1 MVAAPCLC
9 ETLRGQ
15 VDTGARRRRAA
26 GGARR
31 AGRSLGARGNRPPV
45 PRLTLASRTDG
56 RRTPRARHRERGRR
70 GRRGPGG
77 GGPRGGRGPRGRGG
91 GDRRWPRLAVT
102 TFARRAR
109 PKVRSDRAFAHGP
122 WTTLGRGRRPAE
134 SRIRRSRARSRLIAV
149 FLFPRARM
157 PRVSHPVAKRVVIHG
172 SVQGVFFRETT
183 RRRAESRG
191 VSGWVRNCS
200 DGTVEAL
207 FEGEPEA
214 VEAMVAFAREGPRAA
229 SVERVD
235 VEDAAPE
242 GGGGFA
248 VR

>member
-1 MVAAPCLC
+1 MGRRALFERSPDM
-9 ETLRGQ
+9 G
-15 VDTGARRRRAA
+15 RRRAPS
-26 GGARR
+26 
-31 AGRSLGARGNRPPV
+31 GRSLGARGNRPPV
-45 PRLTLASRTDG
+45 RRYTLASRTG
-56 RRTPRARHRERGRR
+56 GLRTPRARHGERGWREHR
-70 GRRGPGG
+70 GRE
-77 GGPRGGRGPRGRGG
+77 G
-91 GDRRWPRLAVT
+91 GDRRWPLLAVT

-242 GGGGFA
+242 GGGGFS